1 MNQKYVDKSGEVRV
15 ARELLSMSVEA
26 LAGAAQIDPR
36 FVQLVEAKQAVTDGP
51 ALQNLFDALERC
63 GQERILQIQSMV
75 PAMARRADE
84 ARAAHACY
92 IDADPHDWASFAA
105 LRSMPVRTPHDAW
118 VVGVLYRDLRRIHAA
133 MPRPESLP

>member
-1 MNQKYVDKSGEVRV
+1 MNQKYVDKSGEVRA

-51 ALQNLFDALERC
+51 ALHNLFDALERC

-84 ARAAHACY
+84 ARARERARQ
-92 IDADPHDWASFAA
+92 ADVAA
-105 LRSMPVRTPHDAW
+105 APKVSP
-118 VVGVLYRDLRRIHAA
+118 AA
-133 MPRPESLP
+133 AQG